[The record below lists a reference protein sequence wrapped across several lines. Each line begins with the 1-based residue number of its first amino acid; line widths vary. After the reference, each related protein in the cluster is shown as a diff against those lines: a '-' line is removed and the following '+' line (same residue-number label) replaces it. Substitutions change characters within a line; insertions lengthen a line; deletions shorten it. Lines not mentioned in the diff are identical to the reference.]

1 MTDPRRRRK
10 RAPVVEIRAD
20 SQAVVPAPPKNG
32 EIVPTDSIE
41 NQIATRMNEAHPIYG
56 AFGHVFREMG
66 GVDRLQEWA
75 EDEPGKFYAIFA
87 KMVPQDSTNNQINI
101 QINAKL
107 APGPLD
113 E

>member
-1 MTDPRRRRK
+1 MPDRMRRK
-10 RAPVVEIRAD
+10 RHPGRQLVTPDPEPEVLP
-20 SQAVVPAPPKNG
+20 AVPDEDDGDIDTQV
-32 EIVPTDSIE
+32 
-41 NQIATRMNEAHPIYG
+41 ATRLAEAHPIYG
-56 AFGHVFREMG
+56 VFGHVFKEMG

-75 EDEPGKFYAIFA
+75 EEEPGKFYAIFA
-87 KMVPQDSTNNQINI
+87 KMVPREQSANQINI

>member
-1 MTDPRRRRK
+1 MTDRRRRK
-10 RAPVVEIRAD
+10 R
-20 SQAVVPAPPKNG
+20 PPSAR
-32 EIVPTDSIE
+32 P
-41 NQIATRMNEAHPIYG
+41 IATQPEEKPIEVLPAAENSLDNAVAQKLNEAHPIYG

-75 EDEPGKFYAIFA
+75 ETEPSKFYAIFA
-87 KMVPQDSTNNQINI
+87 KMVPREQGSNQINI

>member
-1 MTDPRRRRK
+1 MTDRIRRK
-10 RAPVVEIRAD
+10 RHPGRQLVTPKPEPELLPA
-20 SQAVVPAPPKNG
+20 APPRSSG
-32 EIVPTDSIE
+32 EIDRQV
-41 NQIATRMNEAHPIYG
+41 ATRLAEAHPIYG

-75 EDEPGKFYAIFA
+75 EEEPGKFYAIFA
-87 KMVPQDSTNNQINI
+87 KMVPREQGANQINI